1 LTSPSTWGV
10 ILCALGIIA
19 ASFIPA
25 VTRHIYIFIEPG
37 QTSGNQRWTAIPDR
51 GLFSWEWTTI
61 TATFLA
67 LGLFLIF
74 THSVRR
80 LAVWRALAMILAG
93 IVVLAVDVL
102 RAQSNVFGPVI
113 RSFTTPYIGF
123 YVIGALA
130 IGLLVLGVIE
140 ARLTLMATSPRGL
153 LGRQRG

>member
-10 ILCALGIIA
+10 ILCALGIA
-19 ASFIPA
+19 ASFVPA
-25 VTRHIYIFIEPG
+25 VTLHIYNIIEPG
-37 QTSGNQRWTAIPDR
+37 QTSGNQRWTAIPDT
-51 GLFSWEWTTI
+51 GLFSWGWTTI

-80 LAVWRALAMILAG
+80 LAAWRALAMILAG
-93 IVVLAVDVL
+93 IGVLVVGVM
-102 RAQSNVFGPVI
+102 RAQSNISPVTQVY
-113 RSFTTPYIGF
+113 TTPYIGF

-140 ARLTLMATSPRGL
+140 ARLALMATTPKGL
-153 LGRQRG
+153 LGRQRR